1 MTTMQYSKES
11 MNYGYKL
18 EPTDKNVSRLFC
30 FRSESE
36 ILPLLENI
44 FQVGRKSYDFRKKRI
59 GIFLIYNNPF
69 SENAS
74 ML

>member
-1 MTTMQYSKES
+1 MKYWD
-11 MNYGYKL
+11 KL
-18 EPTDKNVSRLFC
+18 EPTDENVSRLFY
-30 FRSESE
+30 FHSESE
-36 ILPLLENI
+36 LLPLLENI

-59 GIFLIYNNPF
+59 GTFLIYNNPF